1 VKSIKVKH
9 LMVPLDEYATVN
21 ENATLHEAVLALEDS
36 QKRFRQ
42 DRYKHRAVL
51 VFDKVHNIVG
61 KVSQLDLIRGLEAGY
76 MKIGDLKNVSRC
88 GFSPKF
94 IKSMIAQYG
103 LWQKPLD
110 DICRKAAQI
119 KVKDIMYTLTE
130 GEYIEEDASFD
141 EAIHQLVMG
150 HHQSLLVTRA
160 GKIVGILRLTDVF
173 GEICDVI
180 RETCQL

>member
-1 VKSIKVKH
+1 MKSIKVKQ

-21 ENATLHEAVLALEDS
+21 ENATLNEAVLALEES

-61 KVSQLDLIRGLEAGY
+61 KVSQLDLIRGLEAGD
-76 MKIGDLKNVSRC
+76 MKTGDLKYVSRC
-88 GFSPKF
+88 GFSREF

-180 RETCQL
+180 RETSQF

>member
-1 VKSIKVKH
+1 
-9 LMVPLDEYATVN
+9 
-21 ENATLHEAVLALEDS
+21 
-36 QKRFRQ
+36 
-42 DRYKHRAVL
+42 
-51 VFDKVHNIVG
+51 
-61 KVSQLDLIRGLEAGY
+61 
-76 MKIGDLKNVSRC
+76 MKIGDLKYVSRC

-180 RETCQL
+180 RETCQF

>member
-1 VKSIKVKH
+1 
-9 LMVPLDEYATVN
+9 MVPLDEYATVN
-21 ENATLHEAVLALEDS
+21 ENATLHEAVLALEES

-61 KVSQLDLIRGLEAGY
+61 KVSQLDLIRGLETGY
-76 MKIGDLKNVSRC
+76 EKIGDLKYISHS
-88 GFSPKF
+88 GYSPKF

-150 HHQSLLVTRA
+150 HHQSLLVTRDK
-160 GKIVGILRLTDVF
+160 KIVGIIKLTDVF
-173 GEICDVI
+173 AEIFQTMKAC
-180 RETCQL
+180 EL